1 MLAGLFRF
9 TQSANATS
17 AFQRRCEKQ
26 FPLRQLEN
34 LASHFPGRD
43 NGEALEV
50 FLRIASIHWHWGLE
64 L

>member
-1 MLAGLFRF
+1 MLL
-9 TQSANATS
+9 S
-17 AFQRRCEKQ
+17 FQRREKQ

-50 FLRIASIHWHWGLE
+50 FLRIASIHSHWGLE
-64 L
+64 LWGLIQPKQ

>member
-1 MLAGLFRF
+1 MQILHNLQNAASACLAW
-9 TQSANATS
+9 ND
-17 AFQRRCEKQ
+17 EKQ

-50 FLRIASIHWHWGLE
+50 FLRIASIH
-64 L
+64 